1 MHHSRFGTRT
11 LTRLIAIVWASGLL
25 VASVSAQQPGLPTS
39 LTHEAVVARIADL
52 RKITTPNGI
61 EALEELEIDG
71 TRQWIS
77 IRGRDRANPILLMIH
92 GGPGS
97 PTMPVSWAFQGPWED
112 YFTVVQWDQRGVG
125 KNALTADHAALA
137 PTLTVESSVA
147 DAEAVVA
154 HLRRRLDQDRVVV
167 MGYSWGSI
175 VGSLLAQRRPEWL
188 YAYVGVGQAS
198 YRGDDYLFTRL
209 IELATAARNQE
220 ALAELRTMAPY
231 PNGVPPVQSVV
242 TSRKWARHFGGAWY
256 GRTDFGPYSSA
267 PDWAPEY
274 SDAERAA
281 MDRASGWATVTLLA
295 EMFSQ
300 RLDTLPPFKVPVV
313 VLMGRHDLHT
323 PHQPAREMYDRLE
336 APRKRFITF
345 ELSAHVPM
353 MEEPGRFLRALID
366 EVLPLTR
373 TAAARSPR

>member
-1 MHHSRFGTRT
+1 MARIRLNLLRTT
-11 LTRLIAIVWASGLL
+11 LTAWTCCALAVIPALAQEQGRPVIGRDAIVA
-25 VASVSAQQPGLPTS
+25 A
-39 LTHEAVVARIADL
+39 IADL
-52 RKITTPNGI
+52 RRITTPNGI
-61 EALEELEIDG
+61 EALEEVEING
-71 TRQWIS
+71 TRQWLS
-77 IRGRDRANPILLMIH
+77 IRGRDRANPVLLMIH

-125 KNALTADHAALA
+125 KNALTADHAALT

-154 HLRRRLDQDRVVV
+154 HLRRRLGQDRVVV

-188 YAYVGVGQAS
+188 HAYVGVGQAS
-198 YRGDDYLFTRL
+198 YRGDDYLYTRL
-209 IELATAARNQE
+209 IELATAAGNQE
-220 ALAELRTMAPY
+220 ALAELRAMAPY

-313 VLMGRHDLHT
+313 ILMGRRDLHT
-323 PHQPAREMYDRLE
+323 PYQPAREMYERLK

-345 ELSAHVPM
+345 EQSAHVPM
-353 MEEPGRFLRALID
+353 MEEPGRFLSALID